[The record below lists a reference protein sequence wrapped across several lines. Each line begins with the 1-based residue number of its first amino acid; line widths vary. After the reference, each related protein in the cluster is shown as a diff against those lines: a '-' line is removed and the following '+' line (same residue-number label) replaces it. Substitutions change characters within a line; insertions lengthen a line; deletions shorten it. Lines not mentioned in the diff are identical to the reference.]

1 MIETLNGIK
10 ETINYKQ
17 IKGFLLFDNTDC
29 EPYPDHWHTALEII
43 LPLKNSYE
51 VTCKNETHVLQER
64 DFFLMNSGVIH
75 RMKEME
81 GERLIFQTDLSM
93 LQNISE
99 IEAVLSSI
107 PSVLHITPENAPA
120 IHGQL
125 YDLMRNIQKEYF
137 SGNILSA
144 TAIYSSV
151 LEMLVLIGRNYA
163 GEGIKGEVTH
173 SKQKEYTAKFI
184 YVCQYIQEHCT
195 EDMSLDDAA
204 NLAGFSKYHF
214 TRLFK
219 DFTGY
224 SFYKYLNKKRI
235 EHAERLLIDPEISI
249 TEAAL
254 QSGFSSLSSFI
265 RMFKIVKDCTPTEY
279 RNMNWEKCLLPFSK
293 RTLRSIRSGPRQSD

>member
-10 ETINYKQ
+10 ETVNYKQ
-17 IKGFLLFDNTDC
+17 IKGFLLFDNT
-29 EPYPDHWHTALEII
+29 EYEAYPDHWHTALEII
-43 LPLKNSYE
+43 VPLKNSYE
-51 VTCKNETHVLQER
+51 VTCKNEAHFLQEH
-64 DFFLMNSGVIH
+64 DLFLMNSGIIH
-75 RMKEME
+75 SMKASE
-81 GERLIFQTDLSM
+81 GERLIFQADLSM
-93 LQNISE
+93 LQNIPE

-107 PSVLHITPENAPA
+107 PSVLHITPENAPD

-125 YDLMRNIQKEYF
+125 YDLMRGIQKEYF
-137 SGNILSA
+137 SGNILSGS
-144 TAIYSSV
+144 AIYSKL
-151 LEMLVLIGRNYA
+151 LEMLVLIGRKYT
-163 GEGIKGEVTH
+163 GEGIKAEVTH
-173 SKQKEYTAKFI
+173 TKQKEYAAKFI

-195 EDMSLDDAA
+195 EDMSLDDSAS
-204 NLAGFSKYHF
+204 LAGFSKYHF

-279 RNMNWEKCLLPFSK
+279 RNMNWE
-293 RTLRSIRSGPRQSD
+293 

>member
-10 ETINYKQ
+10 ETVNYKQ
-17 IKGFLLFDNTDC
+17 IKGFLLFDNI
-29 EPYPDHWHTALEII
+29 EYEAYPEHWHTALEII
-43 LPLKNSYE
+43 VPLKNNYE
-51 VTCKNETHVLQER
+51 VTCKNKTHLLKEQ
-64 DFFLMNSGVIH
+64 DLFLINSGVIH
-75 RMKEME
+75 SMKEAE
-81 GERLIFQTDLSM
+81 GERLIFQADLSM
-93 LQNISE
+93 LQNIPE

-107 PSVLHITPENAPA
+107 PSVLHITPENAPD
-120 IHGQL
+120 IHDQL
-125 YDLMRNIQKEYF
+125 YDLMCGIQKEYF
-137 SGNILSA
+137 SGNILSGS
-144 TAIYSSV
+144 AIYSKL
-151 LEMLVLIGRNYA
+151 LEMLVLIGRKYT
-163 GEGIKGEVTH
+163 GEGIKAEVTH
-173 SKQKEYTAKFI
+173 TKQKEYAAKFI

-204 NLAGFSKYHF
+204 SLAGFSKYHF

-265 RMFKIVKDCTPTEY
+265 RMFKIMKDCTPTEY
-279 RNMNWEKCLLPFSK
+279 RNINRE
-293 RTLRSIRSGPRQSD
+293 

>member
-17 IKGFLLFDNTDC
+17 IKGFLLFDNTDY

-51 VTCKNETHVLQER
+51 VTCKDETHVLQER
-64 DFFLMNSGVIH
+64 EFFLMNSGVIH

-173 SKQKEYTAKFI
+173 SKQKEYAAKFI

-279 RNMNWEKCLLPFSK
+279 RNMNWE
-293 RTLRSIRSGPRQSD
+293 